1 MAGAETGGGTTLPL
15 GIRIGSPWHGVGPSP
30 PKRRGSRGRTKPYR
44 LGRAR
49 IWVSTR
55 VNSPRHDLSGV
66 VAIRGLSRAEMTRL
80 VSLGMVNR
88 EKAVGSKPVD
98 LS

>member
-1 MAGAETGGGTTLPL
+1 MARGRTFSTETQGG
-15 GIRIGSPWHGVGPSP
+15 
-30 PKRRGSRGRTKPYR
+30 RGRTKPYR
-44 LGRAR
+44 LVRAR

-66 VAIRGLSRAEMTRL
+66 VDIRGLSRAEMTRL